1 VPRRATLSTVVSR
14 SRAAH
19 LPHPDTQA
27 GAFVMRLLHYMYEAS
42 PSRCDDRRTS
52 RSLSD
57 ATRHTLFGR
66 LDLARV
72 RGHVELAWAEAGDD
86 VTPFIHRSL
95 WPAGGLIVAI
105 LHVSKVCAAAL
116 RYCTVQE
123 SRKGAKGRGK
133 IGGRPR
139 LPRTRASLL
148 TGRTCDW

>member
-1 VPRRATLSTVVSR
+1 MCPDVLLFRLWSPARERRIYRTQ
-14 SRAAH
+14 
-19 LPHPDTQA
+19 TQA
-27 GAFVMRLLHYMYEAS
+27 SAYVMRLLRYKAS

-52 RSLSD
+52 RSLSG

-86 VTPFIHRSL
+86 VTVYPPFAVACGWPYSGQIAREQSL
-95 WPAGGLIVAI
+95 CRRCVTVYCAGVE
-105 LHVSKVCAAAL
+105 
-116 RYCTVQE
+116 Y
-123 SRKGAKGRGK
+123 KGAKGRGK
-133 IGGRPR
+133 IGRAR

>member
-1 VPRRATLSTVVSR
+1 MPRRATLSTVVSR

-27 GAFVMRLLHYMYEAS
+27 GAFVMRLLRYMYEAS

-86 VTPFIHRSL
+86 VTVYPPFAVACG
-95 WPAGGLIVAI
+95 WPYSGNI
-105 LHVSKVCAAAL
+105 LHVSKVCAAVAL
-116 RYCTVQE
+116 LCTVQE
-123 SRKGAKGRGK
+123 SSIRGR
-133 IGGRPR
+133 
-139 LPRTRASLL
+139 RAAVKSEGQGYLER
-148 TGRTCDW
+148 GRTC

>member
-1 VPRRATLSTVVSR
+1 MPRRAPLSTVVSR

-19 LPHPDTQA
+19 LPHPDTSQCLCDA
-27 GAFVMRLLHYMYEAS
+27 PPLRYKAS

-52 RSLSD
+52 RSLSR

-86 VTPFIHRSL
+86 VTVYPPFAVACGWPYSGQIAREQSL
-95 WPAGGLIVAI
+95 CRRCVTVYCAGVE
-105 LHVSKVCAAAL
+105 
-116 RYCTVQE
+116 Y
-123 SRKGAKGRGK
+123 KGAKGRGK
-133 IGGRPR
+133 IGRAR

>member
-1 VPRRATLSTVVSR
+1 
-14 SRAAH
+14 
-19 LPHPDTQA
+19 
-27 GAFVMRLLHYMYEAS
+27 
-42 PSRCDDRRTS
+42 
-52 RSLSD
+52 
-57 ATRHTLFGR
+57 
-66 LDLARV
+66 LARV